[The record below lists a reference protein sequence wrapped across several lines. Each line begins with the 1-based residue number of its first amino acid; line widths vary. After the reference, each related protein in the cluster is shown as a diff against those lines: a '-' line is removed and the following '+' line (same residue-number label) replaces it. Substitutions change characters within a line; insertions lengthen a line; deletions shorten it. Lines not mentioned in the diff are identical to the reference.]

1 MKKKIC
7 IFDMDGL
14 LIDSEK
20 GMWFRNEE
28 IALRELGYEYDNPF
42 FRTLMGRPF
51 IACKDELYGRY
62 GNDFP
67 LESFLSRIYELNEE
81 QILNNGI
88 ELMPGVKEILA
99 YLKNKNI
106 ECVVGTSTQ
115 KHLALKMLENLGI
128 LDYFSEVH
136 SGTEVNNPKP
146 APDIF
151 LLCLKDYKPQEA
163 FVFEDSH
170 NGIRAAV
177 NAGIDVIVVEDAAPL
192 TEEDYSDAYKV
203 LHQID
208 EAIELI

>member
-1 MKKKIC
+1 
-7 IFDMDGL
+7 
-14 LIDSEK
+14 
-20 GMWFRNEE
+20 
-28 IALRELGYEYDNPF
+28 
-42 FRTLMGRPF
+42 
-51 IACKDELYGRY
+51 
-62 GNDFP
+62 
-67 LESFLSRIYELNEE
+67 
-81 QILNNGI
+81 
-88 ELMPGVKEILA
+88 
-99 YLKNKNI
+99 
-106 ECVVGTSTQ
+106 
-115 KHLALKMLENLGI
+115 MLENLGI